1 MKNKKVLVITMGL
14 FGKKTESKLKKALNF
29 YFFKILL
36 AMSDK
41 FIFLDTANINMLHKI
56 IKSI

>member
-1 MKNKKVLVITMGL
+1 MGL

-41 FIFLDTANINMLHKI
+41 FIFLGYGEYQHASQKL
-56 IKSI
+56 